1 MIGCIFC
8 LQVLDMGLKLG
19 LVAYKCWGRRISGSF
34 GSGPSYKAGSADQ
47 NTFNQAPVLIQ
58 LTI

>member
-47 NTFNQAPVLIQ
+47 NTFNQAPVLI
-58 LTI
+58 